1 MCLDDERTR
10 SASLEALPRL
20 TAEFIPPPIMPCC
33 IMADERPCASRMSE
47 PCMTG
52 MPRCKRMLT
61 RLSCSARD
69 TGRGDVA
76 AKQYI
81 SKIIHVS

>member
-1 MCLDDERTR
+1 
-10 SASLEALPRL
+10 
-20 TAEFIPPPIMPCC
+20 MPCC

-81 SKIIHVS
+81 SKITLMCLKIGKKDQIFGVSLIELQLVFSLVLI